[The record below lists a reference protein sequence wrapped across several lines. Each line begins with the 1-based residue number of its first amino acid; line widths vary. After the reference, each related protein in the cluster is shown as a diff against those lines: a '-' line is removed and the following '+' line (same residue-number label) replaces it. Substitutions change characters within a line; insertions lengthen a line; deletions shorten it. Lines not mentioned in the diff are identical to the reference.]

1 MSCFLHALTYTV
13 KYINMKKALV
23 CAGILVLLGCEEQT
37 EIVNEIEVNSFDILG
52 PEETGI
58 DFVNYLKE
66 GERMNGLFYEYF
78 YNGGGVAVGDVNNDG
93 KQDIYFTS
101 NLQSNKLYLNE
112 GQMKFRDITRQAG
125 VRGKYGFST
134 GTTMVDINQDGWMDI
149 YVCKSGQ
156 FNDPDKRRNEL
167 WVNQGVDQSGV
178 PTFLEKAASYGLDC
192 PQFSTQVAFFDFDRD
207 NDLDMF
213 LINHGIKSFEGSRV
227 AELAK
232 EEGDLRGERLFENRD
247 GFYYDI
253 TDEAKIINNNLG
265 YCLGLGIGDLNND
278 QWPDVYVSVDYS
290 GKDHLYINQQDGTFK
305 ESILE
310 TTGHI
315 SNFSMGNDIA
325 DFNNDGR
332 ADIMVVDMASESY
345 YDIKTSMGGMNP
357 KKFNELVALNQHH
370 QYMFNTLQLNRGV
383 SPESVLPR
391 FSEVAQMSGVASS
404 DWSWAPLLF
413 DMDNDGH
420 KDLFVSN
427 GIKRDFR
434 NNDFVIYRKKQ
445 DEKVK
450 QIISEGK
457 KWDIKRYV
465 EDLLQRMPSRKKPNN
480 FYLNKEGLHF
490 SKIED
495 ETLQRASFASNG
507 AAYADFDQDGDL
519 DLVVN
524 NSDDPAIIY
533 RNNADLKYDNNY
545 LNIELKG
552 PQGNLNGLG
561 AKIALFCQGQ
571 WQYVEQ
577 FTSRGFQ
584 SSVSNEIHFGLGSA
598 EEIGEIRVTWPDGK
612 QQILGSVKVNQRII
626 IKHENAAD
634 TVLDV
639 VAQTTWFSETSRETL
654 NYKHTENTFDDF
666 SRESLLPHQMSR
678 FGPSLAV
685 ADVNGDGLE
694 DVYLGGAVN
703 QAGVLF
709 LQTTNSTFRKSQ
721 SQPWAKER
729 GSEDVDALFFDA
741 DSDDD
746 IDLYV
751 VSGGNEHESGSIQY
765 QDRLYLNDG
774 KGTFSKSQALPRF
787 LCSGSKVITADYD
800 QDGDL
805 DLFVGGRQVPGQ
817 YPLPASSTLLRND
830 SQGGKVVFTAVT
842 EQVAPDLQDL
852 GMVTDASFGD
862 FNQDQMVDLMI
873 VGEWMNPILLVQNQ
887 GQFVNQ
893 SENFGLQSE
902 KGWWFGLISYD
913 FDQDGDL
920 DFVAGNLGKN
930 YKYHASPKEPF
941 EVYAHDFDGSGS
953 LDIVLGYQKQG
964 SQYPLRGREC
974 SSNQMPFIK
983 EKFPTYDQF
992 AKASL
997 VEVYGAAPLQ
1007 EALHYQAYNFNT
1019 TYFENLNGSGFGA
1032 RSLSLEAQLS
1042 VVNSLLTTDVN
1053 DDGHMDIILAGNL
1066 FVAEVETVRSDA
1078 GMGLVLL
1085 GDGKGDFTPVES
1097 EESGLFLHKDVRGM
1111 KSISLGEKKNKAII
1125 VVNND
1130 DYVQVIQK
1138 IWTRVSIPIS

>member
-1 MSCFLHALTYTV
+1 
-13 KYINMKKALV
+13 MKKVLV
-23 CAGILVLLGCEEQT
+23 WIGVLVLLGCAEQT
-37 EIVNEIEVNSFDILG
+37 EIIDKKEVDFFDILG

-167 WVNQGVDQSGV
+167 WVNQGVDESGV
-178 PTFLEKAASYGLDC
+178 PTFVEKAASYGLDC

-213 LINHGIKSFEGSRV
+213 LINHGIKSFEGGRV

-232 EEGDLRGERLFENRD
+232 EQGDLRGERLFENRD
-247 GFYYDI
+247 GFYHDI
-253 TDEAKIINNNLG
+253 TQEAKIINNNLG

-290 GKDHLYINQQDGTFK
+290 GKDHLYINQRDGTFK
-305 ESILE
+305 ESIIE

-332 ADIMVVDMASESY
+332 ADIVVVDMASESY

-357 KKFNELVALNQHH
+357 KKFNELVDLNQHY

-383 SPESVLPR
+383 SSEKELPR
-391 FSEVAQMSGVASS
+391 FSEIAQMSGVSSS

-413 DMDNDGH
+413 DMDNDGQ

-450 QIISEGK
+450 QIIKEGK

-480 FYLNKEGLHF
+480 FYLNEEGLRF
-490 SKIED
+490 SKIEK
-495 ETLQRASFASNG
+495 ETLQQASFASNG

-524 NSDDPAIIY
+524 NSDDPAFIY
-533 RNNADLKYDNNY
+533 RNNADQKNDNNY
-545 LNIELKG
+545 LNVALKG
-552 PQGNLNGLG
+552 PQGNINGLG
-561 AKIALFCQGQ
+561 AKIALLSQGQ

-584 SSVSNEIHFGLGSA
+584 SSVSNEIHFGVGPA
-598 EEIGEIRVTWPDGK
+598 EDISELRVTWPDGK
-612 QQILGSVKVNQRII
+612 QQTLGGLEVNQKITLN
-626 IKHENAAD
+626 HENAAD
-634 TVLDV
+634 SELDTTI
-639 VAQTTWFSETSRETL
+639 QTTWFSETSRETL
-654 NYKHTENTFDDF
+654 NFKHKENGFDDF

-694 DVYLGGAVN
+694 DVYLGGAVG
-703 QAGVLF
+703 QAGTLF
-709 LQTTNSTFRKSQ
+709 LQTTASSFRKVKG
-721 SQPWAKER
+721 QPWSMEKNC
-729 GSEDVDALFFDA
+729 EDVDALFFDA
-741 DSDDD
+741 DGDGDN
-746 IDLYV
+746 DLYV
-751 VSGGNEHESGSIQY
+751 VSGGNEHEVGSIQY

-787 LCSGSKVITADYD
+787 PNSGSKVVSSDYD

-830 SQGGKVVFTAVT
+830 SQRGKVVFTDVA
-842 EQVAPDLQDL
+842 EQLAPGLQGV
-852 GMVTDASFGD
+852 GMVTGASFGD
-862 FNQDQMVDLMI
+862 FNQDQVVDLMI
-873 VGEWMNPILLVQNQ
+873 VGEWMNPVLLVQIQ
-887 GQFVNQ
+887 GRFVNQ
-893 SENFGLQSE
+893 SEDFGLHNE
-902 KGWWFGLISYD
+902 KGWWFSLLSYD

-920 DFVAGNLGKN
+920 DFVAGNLGEN
-930 YKYHASPKEPF
+930 YKYHASPEEPF

-964 SQYPLRGREC
+964 SQYALRGREC

-997 VEVYGAAPLQ
+997 VEVYGEAPLRD
-1007 EALHYQAYNFNT
+1007 ALHYQAYNFNT
-1019 TYFENLNGSGFGA
+1019 TYFENVNGAGFEA
-1032 RSLSLEAQLS
+1032 RPLPVEAQLS
-1042 VVNSLLTTDVN
+1042 VVNSLLSTDVN
-1053 DDGHMDIILAGNL
+1053 EDGHMDIIMAGNL

-1078 GMGLVLL
+1078 GMGIVLL
-1085 GDGKGDFTPVES
+1085 GDGSGNFTPVES
-1097 EESGLFLHKDVRGM
+1097 EKSGLFLHKDVRGI
-1111 KSISLGEKKNKAII
+1111 KAISLGEKKNKGII
-1125 VVNND
+1125 VANND

-1138 IWTRVSIPIS
+1138 NMD

>member
-1 MSCFLHALTYTV
+1 
-13 KYINMKKALV
+13 MKKVLV
-23 CAGILVLLGCEEQT
+23 WVGILVLLGCEEQT
-37 EIVNEIEVNSFDILG
+37 KIDAKNEINSFDILG

-58 DFVNYLKE
+58 GFVNNLKE
-66 GERMNGLFYEYF
+66 GGRMNGLFYEYF
-78 YNGGGVAVGDVNNDG
+78 YNGGGVAVGDLNNDG
-93 KQDIYFTS
+93 KEDIYFTS
-101 NLQSNKLYLNE
+101 NLQANKLYLNE
-112 GQMKFRDITRQAG
+112 GQMRFRDVTRQAG
-125 VRGKYGFST
+125 VKGNYGFST

-167 WVNQGVDQSGV
+167 WVNQGVDESGV
-178 PTFLEKAASYGLDC
+178 PTFLEQAASYGLDC

-232 EEGDLRGERLFENRD
+232 EEGNLRGERLFENRD
-247 GFYYDI
+247 GFYHDI
-253 TDEAKIINNNLG
+253 TDQANIINNNLG

-357 KKFNELVALNQHH
+357 KKFNELVKLNQHH

-383 SPESVLPR
+383 TPENGLPR

-413 DMDNDGH
+413 DMDNDGR

-434 NNDFVIYRKKQ
+434 NNDFVIYRKEQ
-445 DEKVK
+445 DEKAK
-450 QIISEGK
+450 QLIRDGE

-480 FYLNKEGLHF
+480 FYLNVGDLHF
-490 SKIED
+490 SKVE
-495 ETLQRASFASNG
+495 EKVLQQAKFASNG

-533 RNNADLKYDNNY
+533 RNNADKRNENNY
-545 LNIELKG
+545 LRVALKG
-552 PQGNLNGLG
+552 PKGNLNGLG
-561 AKIALFCQGQ
+561 SKIIISSQGKSQ
-571 WQYVEQ
+571 FVEQ

-584 SSVSNEIHFGLGSA
+584 SSVSNEIHFGVGPSEQV
-598 EEIGEIRVTWPDGK
+598 EELKIIWPDGK
-612 QQILGSVKVNQRII
+612 EQVLTQIAVGQNLELKYLHATFPSPKQSTQTALFEDVTKKILEH
-626 IKHENAAD
+626 KHNEN
-634 TVLDV
+634 
-639 VAQTTWFSETSRETL
+639 S
-654 NYKHTENTFDDF
+654 FDDF
-666 SRESLLPHQMSR
+666 SKESLLPHQMSR
-678 FGPSLAV
+678 FGPALAV
-685 ADVNGDGLE
+685 ADVNSDGLE
-694 DVYLGGAVN
+694 DVFVGGAAG

-709 LQTTNSTFRKSQ
+709 LQSQYSTFTKSK
-721 SQPWAKER
+721 SQPWSKEAKC
-729 GSEDVDALFFDA
+729 EDVNALFFDA
-741 DSDDD
+741 DGDGDS
-746 IDLYV
+746 DLYV
-751 VSGGNEHESGSIQY
+751 VHGGNEYDMGSTYYQDKLYINEGNGRFSHSNALPVLISSGSVV
-765 QDRLYLNDG
+765 L
-774 KGTFSKSQALPRF
+774 A
-787 LCSGSKVITADYD
+787 ADYD

-805 DLFVGGRQVPGQ
+805 DLFVGGRQMPGQ
-817 YPLPASSTLLRND
+817 YPLPANSTLLRND
-830 SQGGKVVFTAVT
+830 TQNGNVSFHDVT
-842 EQVAPDLQDL
+842 EQLAPDLL
-852 GMVTDASFGD
+852 NMGMVTDASFGD
-862 FNQDQMVDLMI
+862 FDQDQAPDLMI
-873 VGEWMNPILLVQNQ
+873 VGEWMNPTLLIQKND
-887 GQFVNQ
+887 GFVDE
-893 SENFGLQSE
+893 SEKYGLSDE
-902 KGWWFGLISYD
+902 KGWWFSLMPYD

-920 DFVAGNLGKN
+920 DLVAGNLGRN
-930 YKYHASPKEPF
+930 YKYRASLEEPF

-953 LDIVLGYQKQG
+953 LDIVLGYQKKGIQF
-964 SQYPLRGREC
+964 PLRGREC

-997 VEVYGAAPLQ
+997 VEVYGEAPLQ

-1019 TYFENLNGSGFGA
+1019 TYFENVNGTSFEA
-1032 RSLSLEAQLS
+1032 RPLPVESQLS
-1042 VVNSLLTTDVN
+1042 VVNSLHRMDVN
-1053 DDGHMDIILAGNL
+1053 EDGHMDILLAGNL

-1078 GMGLVLL
+1078 GLGMILL
-1085 GDGKGDFTPVES
+1085 GDGKGDFTPVDS
-1097 EESGLFLHKDVRGM
+1097 EKSGLFLQKDVRAI
-1111 KSISLGEKKNKAII
+1111 KAISLGEHKSKGII
-1125 VVNND
+1125 VANND
-1130 DYVQVIQK
+1130 DYIQVIQK
-1138 IWTRVSIPIS
+1138 NLD